1 MVGRRRGPRSRL
13 GTANFRSDDGNGLGW
28 LRLRRPWLR
37 LGRGCWSGVR
47 VVRRGWFGSHRT
59 WRHLHRQHGPD
70 LLYQGVITLGF
81 AYVAFG
87 WGLKRLAP
95 SVVIMLTILEPVI
108 ASILAVV
115 VLDESPS
122 SAAVVGGL
130 LVFAGLP
137 LAGLSAGRSRSTVDT

>member
-1 MVGRRRGPRSRL
+1 
-13 GTANFRSDDGNGLGW
+13 
-28 LRLRRPWLR
+28 
-37 LGRGCWSGVR
+37 
-47 VVRRGWFGSHRT
+47 
-59 WRHLHRQHGPD
+59 
-70 LLYQGVITLGF
+70 
-81 AYVAFG
+81 
-87 WGLKRLAP
+87 
-95 SVVIMLTILEPVI
+95 EPVI